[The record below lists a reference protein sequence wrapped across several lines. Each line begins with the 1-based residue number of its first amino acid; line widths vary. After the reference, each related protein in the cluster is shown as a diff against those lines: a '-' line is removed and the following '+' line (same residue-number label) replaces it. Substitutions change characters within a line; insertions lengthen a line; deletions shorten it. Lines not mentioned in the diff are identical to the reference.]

1 MRYASTKQ
9 EQDVKL
15 QSDLSNKSCYTSFYF
30 SQIKTS
36 NCVSVDFACA
46 AVILFQFV

>member
-15 QSDLSNKSCYTSFYF
+15 PSDLSNKRNVAVPRSTSAK
-30 SQIKTS
+30 SRPPI
-36 NCVSVDFACA
+36 VLVL
-46 AVILFQFV
+46 ILPVLP